1 MSLPVWT
8 ERLVLR
14 RFTIEDERDLLALV
28 VHPSFSSVV
37 PEMAPTE
44 AGVRRYIERQLE
56 YQAFEPERVF
66 DLAIER
72 KADHR
77 VIGLLTLVRRERT
90 GAAGW
95 ALGVDYRR
103 QGYAV
108 EAASALLDY
117 AFGPLG
123 LERVEA
129 ETAVQNEASWRLME
143 RLGMGREA
151 CLRAGTIADGRPAD
165 SYRYAIRPREWRA
178 ARPAC
183 APQAHV
189 PARCRRFPNLGDDS
203 SPTLGLQCP
212 VEGNEEG
219 PQ

>member
-14 RFTIEDERDLLALV
+14 RLTIEDERGLLALV
-28 VHPSFSSVV
+28 SDPSFSQAV

-44 AGVRRYIERQLE
+44 SGVRRHIERQLE

-72 KADHR
+72 RADHR
-77 VIGLLTLVRRERT
+77 VIGLLTLARRERT

-95 ALGVDYRR
+95 ALGADHRR

-117 AFGPLG
+117 AFGSLG

-151 CLRAGTIADGRPAD
+151 CLRAGTVAGGQPAD
-165 SYRYAIRPREWRA
+165 SYRYAIRPGEWRA
-178 ARPAC
+178 GQLAC
-183 APQAHV
+183 APQGPRPGPV
-189 PARCRRFPNLGDDS
+189 PPI
-203 SPTLGLQCP
+203 
-212 VEGNEEG
+212 
-219 PQ
+219 PQPGG

>member
-8 ERLVLR
+8 ERLALR

-28 VHPSFSSVV
+28 EHPSFASAV
-37 PEMAPTE
+37 PEMAPTK

-56 YQAFEPERVF
+56 YHAFEPERVF

-72 KADHR
+72 KADQR

-143 RLGMGREA
+143 RLGMGREV
-151 CLRAGTIADGRPAD
+151 CLRAGTVADGQPAD
-165 SYRYAIRPREWRA
+165 SYRYAIRSGEWRA
-178 ARPAC
+178 AWPAC
-183 APQAHV
+183 TPTGPRPSPVPPIPQ
-189 PARCRRFPNLGDDS
+189 PG
-203 SPTLGLQCP
+203 G
-212 VEGNEEG
+212 
-219 PQ
+219 